1 MNMENIFVNE
11 ERELHIDNLGSNGEG
26 VAHTPLTVFV
36 AGALPGEDVLARIT
50 MVKKNYAV
58 ASLINIISKSPDRVE
73 PECKYYEKC
82 GGCQL
87 QHLSYEAQLK
97 MKRQQVEDAL
107 LRIGHLQCEVQPV
120 IGMKEP
126 WYYRNK
132 MQFPVSDEH
141 GVLEIGCYAVKTHGV
156 VDAKECI
163 IQEEGNNHVL
173 AAVRLW
179 MKLYQVSAYNE
190 KLQTGLVR
198 HVMARVTGNDVMV
211 VLVVNGDK
219 LPYKDEL
226 IDILQK
232 MVPHFKS
239 LFINV
244 NKANTNIIL
253 GNESKLLFGA
263 EKIQQELNG
272 LKFNISPESFFQV
285 NTKQA
290 AVLYDLVKQF
300 AHLTKKEKVV
310 DVYCGTGTIAL
321 YLAKE
326 ARQVLGIEIVQQ
338 AIANAKENAKLNNF
352 VNAVF
357 VCGDGAI
364 QLPQMLSSGVK
375 PNVIVVDP
383 PRAGCEE
390 RVLRTVMS
398 SAPQRVIYVSCN
410 PATLARDLA
419 ILSSDYAI
427 ENVQPVDMFPHTNH
441 VETVVAL
448 VHKIYCS

>member
-1 MNMENIFVNE
+1 
-11 ERELHIDNLGSNGEG
+11 
-26 VAHTPLTVFV
+26 
-36 AGALPGEDVLARIT
+36 
-50 MVKKNYAV
+50 
-58 ASLINIISKSPDRVE
+58 
-73 PECKYYEKC
+73 
-82 GGCQL
+82 
-87 QHLSYEAQLK
+87 
-97 MKRQQVEDAL
+97 
-107 LRIGHLQCEVQPV
+107 
-120 IGMKEP
+120 
-126 WYYRNK
+126 
-132 MQFPVSDEH
+132 
-141 GVLEIGCYAVKTHGV
+141 
-156 VDAKECI
+156 
-163 IQEEGNNHVL
+163 
-173 AAVRLW
+173 
-179 MKLYQVSAYNE
+179 
-190 KLQTGLVR
+190 
-198 HVMARVTGNDVMV
+198 
-211 VLVVNGDK
+211 
-219 LPYKDEL
+219 
-226 IDILQK
+226 

-390 RVLRTVMS
+390 RVLRTVML

-419 ILSSDYAI
+419 ILSSDYQI
-427 ENVQPVDMFPHTNH
+427 EKVQPVDMFPHTNH